1 MILVHAHALVFSAFS
16 KSTRSACTCT
26 IPGALKSVHHKVFES
41 TFTWRSIG
49 NWFHVENF
57 GTIHND
63 RSDAESFCKRDGI
76 IRVYEVDAARHQMSK
91 WKKKFTN
98 FVWFCVG
105 KGVNAIHSV
114 RTPSSKSMKIE
125 DENGIHLLSTSASVS
140 WRLFSCRRSLM
151 RALAS
156 TTFSA
161 SVRIRPRSCARAT
174 ISGLLLLIFGMS
186 LPIASSK
193 ISHSSITCFKCHAS
207 SSLVMLVTQ
216 LS

>member
-1 MILVHAHALVFSAFS
+1 MLGKHRWSRYCFRRMDIFMILVHAHALVFSAFS

-91 WKKKFTN
+91 WKKNSQTLSD
-98 FVWFCVG
+98 FVLA
-105 KGVNAIHSV
+105 K
-114 RTPSSKSMKIE
+114 
-125 DENGIHLLSTSASVS
+125 
-140 WRLFSCRRSLM
+140 
-151 RALAS
+151 AS
-156 TTFSA
+156 TRF
-161 SVRIRPRSCARAT
+161 IRSGHRVQSQWKSKTKMEFIYCRLQHQWAGVYFPADVVWWELWPRQPSRRAWG
-174 ISGLLLLIFGMS
+174 SGREAVPVPQYLGCCS
-186 LPIASSK
+186 
-193 ISHSSITCFKCHAS
+193 
-207 SSLVMLVTQ
+207 
-216 LS
+216 